1 MGTVF
6 VVRTIAPR
14 AVAEPAIKA
23 ALDEIERLE
32 GVLSEWSETSEV
44 SRINRAAGGEPVVV
58 GDDTWTVVQVGL
70 AISRESHGAFDLSW
84 AALRGVYDFHDDTP
98 REPDRSTIRRLL
110 PLVDYEGILTD
121 ETTHS
126 VRLRRRGMAIGT
138 GGVAKGYA
146 LDRASEILR
155 SAGVEDFMIYGGGQV
170 QVHGR
175 RGDRPWRVGVQ
186 HPRANRL
193 IASFEATDASVAT
206 AGDYEHSF
214 FTPDGR
220 RVHHIL
226 DLSTGLPATKTL
238 SVTVVMP
245 TGTGADAIDTALFV
259 LGPEEALALLARR
272 GDACEAVIVGSD
284 CVVHT
289 TPGFRDRL
297 RFETQ
302 LEPGDVLPDCR
313 GRR

>member
-6 VVRTIAPR
+6 VVRTLAPR
-14 AVAEPAIKA
+14 AVAEPAIDA

-32 GVLSEWSETSEV
+32 RVLSEWIPTSEI
-44 SRINRAAGGEPVVV
+44 SRINAAAGVEAIPVS
-58 GDDTWTVVQVGL
+58 DDTWTVVDVGL
-70 AISRESHGAFDLSW
+70 SISRESHGAFDLSW
-84 AALRGVYDFHDDTP
+84 AALRGVYDFHDSAA
-98 REPDRSTIRRLL
+98 REPDRAAIRRLL
-110 PLVDYEGILTD
+110 PLVNYEDILTD
-121 ETTHS
+121 EAHRTI
-126 VRLRRRGMAIGT
+126 RLRRRGMALGT

-155 SAGVEDFMIYGGGQV
+155 AAGVDDFMIYGGGQV

-175 RGDRPWRVGVQ
+175 RVDRPWRVGVQ

-193 IASFEATDASVAT
+193 IASFEATDSSIAT

-226 DLSTGLPATKTL
+226 DLETGLPSTKTM

-272 GDACEAVIVGSD
+272 VDRCDAIIVGTD
-284 CVVHT
+284 CRVYT

-297 RFETQ
+297 RFEMT
-302 LEPGDVLPDCR
+302 LESGDILPDCR
-313 GRR
+313 GRP